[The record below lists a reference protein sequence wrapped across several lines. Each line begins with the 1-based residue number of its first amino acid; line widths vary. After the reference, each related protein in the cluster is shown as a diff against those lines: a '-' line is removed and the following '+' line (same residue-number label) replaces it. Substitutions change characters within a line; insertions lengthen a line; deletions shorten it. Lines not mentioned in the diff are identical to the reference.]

1 MGNKTNPIGL
11 RLILNSGWEDTGFAR
26 GADYK
31 QIVRANYTLRTYLM
45 ARYRLCG
52 LLEIGVVRSA
62 KAFTVTLYVE
72 DVDEFLTEAQCEVEQ
87 IVSEI
92 NEWFAFDLRLDIKCV
107 TNALAHPMYI
117 ADRLAADVS
126 NSVAV
131 KSSVR
136 LAAKQIVGIS
146 VAGLKASYSG
156 RIYGVAM
163 AQTVWHIEGRI
174 PLHTLSADI
183 RYANLSVKTV
193 YGICNV
199 KVWVCLDDL
208 SVRRRQAQETV
219 QGQVKT
225 EEQSR
230 QSNKLRRLRS
240 ESEF

>member
-11 RLILNSGWEDTGFAR
+11 RLILNSGWEDAGFAR

-31 QIVRANYTLRTYLM
+31 QIVRANYALRTYLM

-52 LLEIGVVRSA
+52 LLEIGVARSA
-62 KAFTVTLYVE
+62 KAFAVTLYVE
-72 DVDEFLTEAQCEVEQ
+72 DVDEFLTDAQCEVEQ
-87 IVSEI
+87 IVNEV

-107 TNALAHPMYI
+107 SNALAHPMYI

-183 RYANLSVKTV
+183 RYANLSIKTV

-208 SVRRRQAQETV
+208 SVRRRTQETV
-219 QGQVKT
+219 QGQIKT

-230 QSNKLRRLRS
+230 RPNKLRRS